1 MKIWCDG
8 GNNYIGE
15 FCVLM
20 ENGTKYCLC
29 EKRSTNNVMEYKAML
44 KALELAM
51 NGDVIYSDSKLVV
64 YQLKGWWQVKQ
75 DHLKSFYNN
84 CKEMLESKNVNI
96 RWVPRRKNNAGKLL
110 SRKRKICSK
119 KYF

>member
-64 YQLKGWWQVKQ
+64 YQLKGRWQVKQ